1 METISLAQQI
11 LDIIDE
17 TICGQYIGKLEV
29 ITDDFKCDY
38 KCCEKI
44 NPDCTTCD
52 KYTGNWYT
60 LNLFM
65 NMHNAPLVL
74 AYQGTE
80 DGFKEYIKEEIKKR
94 RLEKI
99 MRYEVRREL
108 PALEN
113 N

>member
-1 METISLAQQI
+1 MKNVLANEI

-17 TICGQYIGKLEV
+17 TIEGEYIGKLEV
-29 ITDDFKCDY
+29 IIDND
-38 KCCEKI
+38 
-44 NPDCTTCD
+44 
-52 KYTGNWYT
+52 WYT

-80 DGFKEYIKEEIKKR
+80 EGFKNYIKDEIKKR
-94 RLEKI
+94 RLEKV

-108 PALEN
+108 PALEHN
-113 N
+113 